1 MKHPASHAFHARWQ
15 AIERQAEKP
24 AEARHGIASQ
34 LVRHRFAVANADG
47 AFALRDL
54 GPAVLTL
61 LGEAAP
67 GRPFPA
73 LFAPESRSAI
83 ADLLAI
89 VADEA
94 LPAVAGIAARR
105 GRRTVALELT
115 LLPPIGHGPMASA
128 PGLSGLL
135 VLLTPGRPALL
146 DDLALTSWR
155 HLHPPPAPRILR
167 KVSVAAG
174 VVLYEGVH
182 EDVRSAPR

>member
-1 MKHPASHAFHARWQ
+1 MKHPASRAFHARWQ
-15 AIERQAEKP
+15 ATERQAEKP
-24 AEARHGIASQ
+24 AEARRGIASQ
-34 LVRHRFAVANADG
+34 LVRHRFAVADADG
-47 AFALRDL
+47 AFVLHDL

-61 LGEAAP
+61 LGEAAS

-83 ADLLAI
+83 ANLLAI

-105 GRRTVALELT
+105 GRRMVALELT
-115 LLPPIGHGPMASA
+115 LLPPIGHMAPA
-128 PGLSGLL
+128 PGLGGLL
-135 VLLTPGRPALL
+135 VSLTPGRPALL
-146 DDLALTSWR
+146 GDLAVTSWR

-174 VVLYEGVH
+174 VVLYEGV
-182 EDVRSAPR
+182 RNAPR